1 MATNVPGPR
10 NRLRLMGREVIRLLP
25 IPPLA
30 LQLRTGIAMLS
41 YADHLAF
48 GIIGDYDAAPDVN
61 ELADGI
67 ERAVSRLACLSGHWR
82 STTVGSLALARR
94 MIAVTKGQ
102 EMEALNRRQCLDLLQ
117 EVRVGRLVFTED
129 ALPAVQPVNFRLW
142 RDDVV
147 IRVAGGP
154 KLAAATDNQVVAFQT
169 DELDAD
175 LRTGWSVTVVGHA
188 EPITDV
194 EELVE
199 LSGTFLQP
207 WVNGRRD
214 HFVRIRTEKMTGRRF
229 RERGVPQYRGRK

>member
-1 MATNVPGPR
+1 MA
-10 NRLRLMGREVIRLLP
+10 VI
-25 IPPLA
+25 
-30 LQLRTGIAMLS
+30 TG
-41 YADHLAF
+41 H
-48 GIIGDYDAAPDVN
+48 
-61 ELADGI
+61 EL
-67 ERAVSRLACLSGHWR
+67 
-82 STTVGSLALARR
+82 
-94 MIAVTKGQ
+94 
-102 EMEALNRRQCLDLLQ
+102 EALNRRQCLDLLQ
-117 EVRVGRLVFTED
+117 GVRVGRLVFTED

-154 KLAAATDNQVVAFQT
+154 KLAAATNNQVVAFQA

-194 EELVE
+194 EQLVE

-207 WVNGRRD
+207 WVDGRRD

-229 RERGVPQYRGRK
+229 RERGAPQYRGRDEDVFSS